1 MRFRTGW
8 KRGAVLLLGLS
19 LTGLGCL
26 AGEGETDPLLGGQ
39 EQGICPPADTS
50 VFASEQDM
58 FPSEQDSALPE
69 KCLETP
75 TSVGVD
81 NGMFLDV
88 TKTFRTCDGQTVS
101 IEELTCGADAILVD
115 IGAGWCD
122 PCKEEAE
129 HLEEEI
135 VNHFAGRN
143 VAVISIITEDANGQ
157 PATDGVCQDWAT
169 TYGITAPVLTDPGSN
184 SNAWV
189 SGDVQTSLPI
199 NIVMDGNF
207 QIRSYLVGGQSSS

>member
-1 MRFRTGW
+1 M
-8 KRGAVLLLGLS
+8 
-19 LTGLGCL
+19 
-26 AGEGETDPLLGGQ
+26 
-39 EQGICPPADTS
+39 
-50 VFASEQDM
+50 
-58 FPSEQDSALPE
+58 
-69 KCLETP
+69 
-75 TSVGVD
+75 
-81 NGMFLDV
+81 
-88 TKTFRTCDGQTVS
+88 
-101 IEELTCGADAILVD
+101 D
-115 IGAGWCD
+115 IGAGGAIHAR
-122 PCKEEAE
+122 EAE

-135 VNHFAGRN
+135 GTFGSN

-207 QIRSYLVGGQSSS
+207 QIRSYLVGGQSSSNLQEKIEDVLAGVN